1 MLEKKEEYGGGEGV
15 ILQLLERIRCHHACA
30 RACIHGWLDLFY
42 LLGLLR
48 LVRLFFPLLSCSST
62 LRLEIDQS
70 CLTQAEL
77 LTERRETAVGAK
89 KKSRSNR
96 YSTGGASAAG
106 PPADDDQHNETA
118 QPDDRRNR
126 RGATAAASTTLATTA
141 GSSSHGSSSDG
152 ENDNGGDCD
161 GDDGDEDDFAYDTP
175 FEPPESQPLVKS
187 FLYFLEAELYRGYRL
202 EQDAKVHQKNSKQVF
217 QFVMIPLELEKFFIY
232 GFMVCLDCFLSI
244 FTFLPTRVLLALV
257 RLPYVY
263 VYMITAIFR
272 LWRE

>member
-1 MLEKKEEYGGGEGV
+1 M
-15 ILQLLERIRCHHACA
+15 A
-30 RACIHGWLDLFY
+30 
-42 LLGLLR
+42 
-48 LVRLFFPLLSCSST
+48 
-62 LRLEIDQS
+62 
-70 CLTQAEL
+70 QAEL
-77 LTERRETAVGAK
+77 LIERRETAVGAK
-89 KKSRSNR
+89 NKSRSNR
-96 YSTGGASAAG
+96 YSTGGA
-106 PPADDDQHNETA
+106 PADDDQNNNEKE

-126 RGATAAASTTLATTA
+126 RGATAAASTTLAATT
-141 GSSSHGSSSDG
+141 GSSDG

-263 VYMITAIFR
+263 VCMITAIFR
-272 LWRE
+272 LWRD